1 MQGCCGVHCRTSPK
15 KGICRGCFYHFP
27 LWVFQYIPKGGKS
40 HCKVLQ
46 GNGNDKEGTQGGRCV
61 LDNKRMMF
69 NGHGVL
75 LPYGRFSC
83 PPLACCALS
92 VLLPVQRGNNGLGAF
107 FGGNKDENLIP
118 VGSRTKEELREMARK
133 ARGNPCRT
141 LGAWMDETPMGI
153 ATGGYGSIMA
163 VELRAN
169 LGEMCYLLICLV
181 G

>member
-1 MQGCCGVHCRTSPK
+1 M
-15 KGICRGCFYHFP
+15 
-27 LWVFQYIPKGGKS
+27 
-40 HCKVLQ
+40 
-46 GNGNDKEGTQGGRCV
+46 
-61 LDNKRMMF
+61 
-69 NGHGVL
+69 
-75 LPYGRFSC
+75 
-83 PPLACCALS
+83 
-92 VLLPVQRGNNGLGAF
+92 

-141 LGAWMDETPMGI
+141 LGVWMDETPMGI

-181 G
+181 GCFVFVIFASLPVCYYVNLLLVCYPTTLEHLFTHG